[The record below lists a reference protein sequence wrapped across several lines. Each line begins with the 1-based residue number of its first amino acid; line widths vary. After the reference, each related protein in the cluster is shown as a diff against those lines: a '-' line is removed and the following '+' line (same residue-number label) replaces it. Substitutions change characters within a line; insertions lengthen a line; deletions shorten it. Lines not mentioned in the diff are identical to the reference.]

1 VAGGEVDPVVSRGSM
16 FVWDL
21 SSVEL
26 ERDGTLLGFEGPTT
40 FRFRPTRSG
49 PVQLILFPIKV
60 CALACGTCLGALM
73 IPATLPLPIIC
84 LEMSD
89 GFRVILRQAS
99 EYGGTTDRYLR
110 RSLGML

>member
-1 VAGGEVDPVVSRGSM
+1 MFLSVVSSIE
-16 FVWDL
+16 F
-21 SSVEL
+21 
-26 ERDGTLLGFEGPTT
+26 ERDGTLFVFESPTA
-40 FRFRPTRSG
+40 FHFQPTRSG